1 MAQAGLAVTRG
12 LGPGA
17 IPSGLILR
25 GIFVPPIVDAVR
37 GALRSRRRVEKV
49 IAELLEDLKVGVSLV
64 AINGKDLVAPI
75 FNTVRSSYIDEPT
88 PRIEV
93 TPTKLAVRQPEI
105 KVKATQIRS
114 KNVND

>member
-17 IPSGLILR
+17 TPSGLILR

-49 IAELLEDLKVGVSLV
+49 
-64 AINGKDLVAPI
+64 
-75 FNTVRSSYIDEPT
+75 IDEPT